1 MQKMLT
7 NVYFNGIM
15 TDNELN
21 ILVNLSKDRDTK
33 LSV

>member
-1 MQKMLT
+1 MLT

-15 TDNELN
+15 IDNELN

>member
-1 MQKMLT
+1 MLT

-15 TDNELN
+15 TDSELN

>member
-1 MQKMLT
+1 MLT
-7 NVYFNGIM
+7 NVYFNGII

>member
-1 MQKMLT
+1 MLT